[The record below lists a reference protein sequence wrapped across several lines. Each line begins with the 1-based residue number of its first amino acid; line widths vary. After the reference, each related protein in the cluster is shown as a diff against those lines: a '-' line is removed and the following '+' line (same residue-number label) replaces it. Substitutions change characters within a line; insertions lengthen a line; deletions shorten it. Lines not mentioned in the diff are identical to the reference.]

1 MDNNTVTELLKNF
14 RSYEYAA
21 MMSIKSDVLQY
32 EIDVRPLVYTERKL
46 NLNQWDKQR
55 YTRIVNL
62 IRGAVD
68 YVLNDDQRTVI
79 MRKYLDRNTLTL
91 KEIAAILHKDRTTV
105 GRWHTEAI
113 NSLAKALHPMEEDE
127 REINNFDHMFDRNW
141 TYKEP
146 A

>member
-1 MDNNTVTELLKNF
+1 MDNNQVTELLKNF

-21 MMSIKSDVLQY
+21 MMCGAPPVLDRQAL
-32 EIDVRPLVYTERKL
+32 IYTERRRGP
-46 NLNQWDKQR
+46 NSWDQQR
-55 YTRIVNL
+55 YSRIVKL
-62 IRGAVD
+62 MRGAVE

-113 NSLAKALHPMEEDE
+113 NSLAKALHPMDEEE
-127 REINNFDHMFDRNW
+127 REIDNFDHMFDPAW
-141 TYKEP
+141 KYQEP

>member
-1 MDNNTVTELLKNF
+1 MDNNQVTELLKNF

-21 MMSIKSDVLQY
+21 MMCGEPPEVERQ
-32 EIDVRPLVYTERKL
+32 PLIYTERMR
-46 NLNQWDKQR
+46 NLTTWDQQR
-55 YTRIVNL
+55 YNRIVKL

-79 MRKYLDRNTLTL
+79 MRKYLERNTMSL

-113 NSLAKALHPMEEDE
+113 NSLAKALHPMAEEE
-127 REINNFDHMFDRNW
+127 REINNFDHMFDRDW
-141 TYKEP
+141 TFKEP